1 MNVLFY
7 FTVMFAF
14 LDVRNILIAG
24 SVGPYGAHLHDG
36 SEYTGNY
43 VEHMRSQE
51 IADWHRPRLQA
62 LVEADVDLLA
72 LETIPA
78 QKEAETLVELLREFP
93 KQKAWLSFSC
103 KVSVACRMVL

>member
-1 MNVLFY
+1 
-7 FTVMFAF
+7 
-14 LDVRNILIAG
+14 
-24 SVGPYGAHLHDG
+24 
-36 SEYTGNY
+36 
-43 VEHMRSQE
+43 VEHVSSQE

-78 QKEAETLVELLREFP
+78 QKEAETLVELLKEFP

-103 KVSVACRMVL
+103 KVMLLVEWSYNVGITLYSTN